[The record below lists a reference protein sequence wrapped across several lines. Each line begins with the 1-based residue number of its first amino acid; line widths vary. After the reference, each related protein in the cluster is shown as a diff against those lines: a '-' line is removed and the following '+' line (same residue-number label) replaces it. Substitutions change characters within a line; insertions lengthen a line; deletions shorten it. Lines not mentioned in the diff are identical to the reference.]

1 MTEIE
6 KLIESPNKNII
17 TIIDPVDF
25 NMIQGKAINSN
36 FGILF
41 FSHKEET
48 RDIFAN
54 KIIDCLN
61 SKFPNSTLPL
71 VIHIEQIKV
80 EMLKIGN
87 TKLQETEDLFK
98 VFDMYI
104 NLLYLTCMFYDKEYF
119 QAILNSEDPIKIN
132 RYIFYI
138 GTKDF
143 SNEKILERFGK
154 VIDLW
159 TKGIKKGKHKSIIM
173 FDWLE
178 DK

>member
-1 MTEIE
+1 MSEIE

-25 NMIQGKAINSN
+25 DMIQGKAINN
-36 FGILF
+36 DFGMLF
-41 FSHKEET
+41 FSHREET
-48 RDIFAN
+48 RDTFAN
-54 KIIDCLN
+54 KIINCLS
-61 SKFPNSTLPL
+61 SKFPNSTFPL
-71 VIHIEQIKV
+71 VIHIEQIKE

-87 TKLQETEDLFK
+87 IKLQETDDLFK
-98 VFDMYI
+98 IFDMYI
-104 NLLYLTCMFYDKEYF
+104 TLLHLTCIFYDKEYF
-119 QAILNSEDPIKIN
+119 QVILNSEDTIKTN

-143 SNEKILERFGK
+143 SNEEILERFGK

-159 TKGIKKGKHKSIIM
+159 INKKKHKTFVM
-173 FDWLE
+173 FDWVE

>member
-25 NMIQGKAINSN
+25 DMIQGKAINSD
-36 FGILF
+36 FGMLF
-41 FSHKEET
+41 FSHKKET
-48 RDIFAN
+48 RDYFAN
-54 KIIDCLN
+54 KIIDCLEE
-61 SKFPNSTLPL
+61 KFPNSTFPL
-71 VIHIEQIKV
+71 VIHLEQIKE
-80 EMLKIGN
+80 EMIKIGN
-87 TKLQETEDLFK
+87 TKLQRTEDLFK
-98 VFDMYI
+98 IFDMYI
-104 NLLYLTCMFYDKEYF
+104 NLLYLTCIFQEKDYF
-119 QAILNSEDPIKIN
+119 QAYLNSEDPVKIN

-143 SNEKILERFGK
+143 TNEEILERFGK

-159 TKGIKKGKHKSIIM
+159 IKRIIRGKNKSIIM